1 MMSDKLKEIIFIQ
14 YWTQVP
20 SIGHKA
26 QNQNSNRAFPKQLVE
41 MQSISSS
48 LPTSVLLHSGRVDDV
63 NELRLITRSTN
74 SYIDAKQDI
83 NHNQNNAG
91 KITFKEAPPTK
102 NPSTSGCAANSLQF
116 PPFTE
121 PAFNMW

>member
-1 MMSDKLKEIIFIQ
+1 
-14 YWTQVP
+14 
-20 SIGHKA
+20 
-26 QNQNSNRAFPKQLVE
+26 

-121 PAFNMW
+121 PAFNM